1 MVQLTKIYTKGGD
14 KGKTSLGTGERVL
27 KNTTRINAIGHV
39 DELNAWMGVCI
50 LYCPQDHAED
60 LKRIQHDLFDLGGD
74 LCMPEQ
80 SQKKKLKVLS
90 SQVAWL
96 EKEIDEQNK
105 SLPPL
110 SSFILPGGTSVSSYL
125 HLART
130 VARRAERSVIALSQE
145 TKINEEA
152 IIYLNRLSD
161 YLFVLCRTLNNKSA
175 DDVLWIPGKNQMEV
189 SKK

>member
-1 MVQLTKIYTKGGD
+1 MYTKGGD

-27 KNTTRINAIGHV
+27 KNTTRIDAIGHV

-50 LYCPQDHAED
+50 LYCPKDHAED
-60 LKRIQHDLFDLGGD
+60 LRRIQHDLFDLGGD

-80 SQKKKLKVLS
+80 SQKKKLKILS
-90 SQVAWL
+90 SQVTWL

-152 IIYLNRLSD
+152 IMYLNRLSD
-161 YLFVLCRTLNNKSA
+161 YLFVLCRTLNNKSV